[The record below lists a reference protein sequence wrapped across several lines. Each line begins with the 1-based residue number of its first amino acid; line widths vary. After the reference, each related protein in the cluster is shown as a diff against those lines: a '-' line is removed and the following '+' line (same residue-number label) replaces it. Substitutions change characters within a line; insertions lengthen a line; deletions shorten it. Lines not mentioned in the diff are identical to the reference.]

1 MAAPEEQYRP
11 TAAAPPNLPSQ
22 RLPPKYKPRQ
32 ASAAYKSGA
41 SRIRPSA
48 WNATARYG

>member
-11 TAAAPPNLPSQ
+11 TAAAPPNPPSQ
-22 RLPPKYKPRQ
+22 RLPPTYKPTQ
-32 ASAAYKSGA
+32 ASAPYKTGA
-41 SRIRPSA
+41 SRMRPSA